1 MYKNKIVTLYQG
13 AATWVGRRA
22 PTRSTPG
29 VRRSVSRRSPVWT
42 SSTAD
47 STRSPRPTCRPVTS
61 PSPAGRS
68 THVQTGSPTARHGQ
82 SGSSHYLHMGG
93 DRYRLLFL
101 GSHCWVIVF
110 WETDCKT
117 LSVREQ
123 SWFTHGWDRYQW
135 QFSELH
141 SLGNVY
147 GICLWMFYW
156 WMSIWMVNLLR
167 FWSVKCPAN
176 LLFWYTQE
184 KG

>member
-82 SGSSHYLHMGG
+82 SGSSHYLHMAGIVISDSFPSSIRLEMFMVYACECFIGG
-93 DRYRLLFL
+93 CQFGWWICYVS
-101 GSHCWVIVF
+101 GQ
-110 WETDCKT
+110 
-117 LSVREQ
+117 LSVQPTCCFDTRKKRVNRKLR
-123 SWFTHGWDRYQW
+123 HGCIC
-135 QFSELH
+135 STC
-141 SLGNVY
+141 Y
-147 GICLWMFYW
+147 G
-156 WMSIWMVNLLR
+156 
-167 FWSVKCPAN
+167 
-176 LLFWYTQE
+176 
-184 KG
+184 